1 MESVLSCRGLT
12 KSYKR
17 NAPPVLDR
25 FHFELSAGRVFGLLG
40 PNGCGK
46 TTLLKLIAGLLTPDE
61 GEVLVMGESDPVR
74 RASLISFLPERA
86 AYNLGHRVVDVLNFY
101 SDFFADFDRGV
112 AEGMLRDLAVE
123 LSAPMRTLSK
133 GTKEKVQL
141 VLTMSR
147 RAALYLLDEPIGGV
161 DPAAR
166 DYVLSAI
173 LGRYN
178 REGAVIITTHLI
190 HDVESAIDE
199 FAFISPRGEIL
210 MRGMAD
216 ETRRE
221 KGKSLDELFRE
232 VFRYAP

>member
-1 MESVLSCRGLT
+1 MESVLSVQNVT
-12 KSYKR
+12 KCYKR
-17 NAPPVLDR
+17 NVPILRD
-25 FHFELSAGRVFGLLG
+25 FNFELAPGRVFGLLG

-46 TTLLKLIAGLLTPDE
+46 TTLLKLIAGVLTPNS
-61 GEVLVMGESDPVR
+61 GEIFVRGQSDAVA

-86 AYNLGHRVVDVLNFY
+86 AYNPGQRVSDVLDFY
-101 SDFFADFDRGV
+101 ADFFADFDRGV

-123 LSAPMRTLSK
+123 ISAPLRTLSK

-166 DYVLSAI
+166 DYVLSTI

-178 REGAVIITTHLI
+178 KEGAVIVTTHLI
-190 HDVESAIDE
+190 HDVETALDE
-199 FAFISPRGEIL
+199 FAFLSPSGQIL
-210 MRGMAD
+210 CRGMAE
-216 ETRRE
+216 ETRQE
-221 KGKSLDELFRE
+221 KGKTLDEYFRE

>member
-1 MESVLSCRGLT
+1 MESVLSVRNVT
-12 KSYKR
+12 KCYKR
-17 NAPPVLDR
+17 NVPILKDFNFDLAP
-25 FHFELSAGRVFGLLG
+25 GRVFGLLG

-46 TTLLKLIAGLLTPDE
+46 TTLLKLIAGLLTPDG
-61 GEVLVMGESDPVR
+61 GEIFVCGQSDTVA

-86 AYNLGHRVVDVLNFY
+86 AYNPGHRVVDVLDFY
-101 SDFFADFDRGV
+101 SDFFADFDRNA
-112 AEGMLRDLAVE
+112 AERMLIDLSVDA
-123 LSAPMRTLSK
+123 LSPMRTLSK

-178 REGAVIITTHLI
+178 PEGAVIVTTHLI

-199 FAFISPRGEIL
+199 FAFLSPGGEIL
-210 MRGMAD
+210 ERGMAE
-216 ETRRE
+216 ETRRRT
-221 KGKSLDELFRE
+221 GKTLDEHFRE

>member
-46 TTLLKLIAGLLTPDE
+46 TTLLKLIAGLLTPDA

-86 AYNLGHRVVDVLNFY
+86 AYNPGHRVVDVLNFY

-166 DYVLSAI
+166 DYI
-173 LGRYN
+173 LDTILKN
-178 REGAVIITTHLI
+178 RHENSTILITTHLI
-190 HDVESAIDE
+190 HDIEQVLDE
-199 FAFISPRGEIL
+199 FAFLGKSGKIIL
-210 MRGMAD
+210 AGNAEATRAERGM
-216 ETRRE
+216 
-221 KGKSLDELFRE
+221 SLDALFRE
-232 VFRYAP
+232 VFRC

>member
-1 MESVLSCRGLT
+1 MEPVLSCRGLT
-12 KSYKR
+12 KSYKKGAAPILR
-17 NAPPVLDR
+17 NFEFDLAP
-25 FHFELSAGRVFGLLG
+25 GRVFGLLG

-46 TTLLKLIAGLLTPDE
+46 TTFLKLVAGLLTPDC
-61 GEVLVMGESDPVR
+61 GEISVLGETDPVR

-86 AYNLGHRVVDVLNFY
+86 AYNPGHRVSDVLDFY
-101 SDFFADFDRGV
+101 ADFFADFDRSV
-112 AEGMLRDLAVE
+112 AQGMLRDLAVE
-123 LSAPMRTLSK
+123 ISAPMRTLSK

-178 REGAVIITTHLI
+178 REGAVIVTTHLI

-199 FAFISPRGEIL
+199 FAFIAPSGQIL
-210 MRGMAD
+210 RRGMAE

-221 KGKSLDELFRE
+221 EGKTLDELFRE